1 MFHIKRAEDF
11 CLVTGGHGGKWKM
24 GSSWYSSFKIL
35 ILKLDRIL
43 FKFHGKDLF
52 CLDVKMER
60 SMGSCNNQMTNREI
74 LFRCFRVRKAWN
86 IRSII
91 VNRVLNM
98 GEVLYH
104 CDKIA

>member
-1 MFHIKRAEDF
+1 MEEN
-11 CLVTGGHGGKWKM
+11 GKWVLA
-24 GSSWYSSFKIL
+24 GIQACKIL

-43 FKFHGKDLF
+43 LKFHGKDLF

-74 LFRCFRVRKAWN
+74 LFRYIRVRKAWN